1 MQTQLPF
8 FPCAVLLINP
18 FVGIYKKDDFVYYL
32 HNGSPLFCHYIDDRK
47 SYRYITA
54 NLVVNNLCTPSEL
67 SRALGVHTRSIQ
79 IYAKLLRDKGAGW
92 FFNRQET
99 RGECYKVTE
108 AIISE
113 AQQMLDKGMSK
124 RSIGKQLGIS
134 DSAIRYHL
142 KSGKFKKTK

>member
-8 FPCAVLLINP
+8 FPSEVRLINP
-18 FVGIYKKDDFVYYL
+18 FVGIYKKEDFVYYL

-67 SRALGVHTRSIQ
+67 SRAFGVHTRSIQ
-79 IYAKLLRDKGAGW
+79 IYAKSLRDKGAGW

-99 RGECYKVTE
+99 RGECYKVTD

-113 AQQMLDKGMSK
+113 AQQMLDKGLSK

-142 KSGKFKKTK
+142 KSGKLKKTE